1 MQTKL
6 ELDIVSALSQDV
18 VERRLWRVVRIR
30 RDNWQTCKGRLV
42 KAGGSAVEL
51 SPATRESRN
60 QKVVTCSLT
69 QAMCFDA
76 QYVTE
81 FVHPF

>member
-1 MQTKL
+1 ML
-6 ELDIVSALSQDV
+6 LRGDFGE
-18 VERRLWRVVRIR
+18 WREFGGTI
-30 RDNWQTCKGRLV
+30 GRLV
-42 KAGGSAVEL
+42 RAGGSAVEL

-76 QYVTE
+76 
-81 FVHPF
+81 